1 MAFILF
7 QFANRLVDQMPRR
20 YVLAVVAGR
29 CGGADAVWGR
39 EFGFGEGKGLGTE
52 RLPARAE
59 GGLDGGG
66 VRGWRWRRRRGW
78 GLVSV
83 LRAGEKLGSSDLS
96 DGF

>member
-1 MAFILF
+1 MAFILL

-29 CGGADAVWGR
+29 CGGADAVWGG

-52 RLPARAE
+52 WLPARAE
-59 GGLDGGG
+59 GGLDGGSVG
-66 VRGWRWRRRRGW
+66 RWRWRWWRGW
-78 GLVSV
+78 GLVSF
-83 LRAGEKLGSSDLS
+83 LRAREKLGSSDLS